1 MNIFL
6 DTNIFL
12 SFYHFTN
19 DDLEELKKL
28 SVLLGQGKVKLYLPE
43 QVIQEFTR
51 NRENKIADALKQ
63 LREQKLD
70 LRFPQFIKEYDEF
83 DNLRQLQRNY
93 SKIHAEL
100 IQKAINDIQAQ
111 DLKADRVIQ
120 DLFKN
125 GIEIPVNDAIK
136 ELARTRMAVGNP
148 PGKNGS
154 LGDALNWEVLLQNI
168 PNGEPLYFITDDK
181 DYASPIDSN
190 IFNAYLSKEWQDQKN
205 SKVVYY
211 KSLSEFF
218 KEHFPKITLAS
229 ELEKDLV
236 IRDLAN
242 SSSFAETH
250 TIISK
255 LNKYS
260 DFTIAQINAII
271 DATNSNNQVYWIIDD
286 PDVKEFLLK
295 VIKGKESLLKPDGL
309 NELYSTMKDVQES
322 PEEDDV
328 PF

>member
-1 MNIFL
+1 MMDFGSHGFSPFGL
-6 DTNIFL
+6 VTYKDTKTPSLFTHFSL
-12 SFYHFTN
+12 YH
-19 DDLEELKKL
+19 
-28 SVLLGQGKVKLYLPE
+28 Q
-43 QVIQEFTR
+43 
-51 NRENKIADALKQ
+51 
-63 LREQKLD
+63 
-70 LRFPQFIKEYDEF
+70 
-83 DNLRQLQRNY
+83 
-93 SKIHAEL
+93 
-100 IQKAINDIQAQ
+100 
-111 DLKADRVIQ
+111 
-120 DLFKN
+120 
-125 GIEIPVNDAIK
+125 

-260 DFTIAQINAII
+260 DFTIAQINIRI
-271 DATNSNNQVYWIIDD
+271 
-286 PDVKEFLLK
+286 
-295 VIKGKESLLKPDGL
+295 SLLP
-309 NELYSTMKDVQES
+309 N
-322 PEEDDV
+322 
-328 PF
+328 

>member
-1 MNIFL
+1 
-6 DTNIFL
+6 TNIFL

-28 SVLLGQGKVKLYLPE
+28 SVLLLQGKVKLYLPE
-43 QVIQEFTR
+43 QVIQEFRR

-70 LRFPQFIKEYDEF
+70 LRFPQFCKEYDEF
-83 DNLRQLQRNY
+83 ENLRQLQRSY
-93 SKIHAEL
+93 SKVHAEL
-100 IQKAINDIQAQ
+100 IQKAIDDIQSQA
-111 DLKADRVIQ
+111 LKADRVIR

-125 GIEIPVNDAIK
+125 GVEIPVDVAIK
-136 ELARTRMAVGNP
+136 ELARTRMDVGNP

-154 LGDALNWEVLLQNI
+154 LGDALNWEVLLQNV

-190 IFNAYLSKEWQDQKN
+190 IFNAYLSQEWQDQKK
-205 SKVVYY
+205 SGVIYY
-211 KSLSEFF
+211 KSLSGFF

-260 DFTIAQINAII
+260 GFTIAQINAIV
-271 DATNSNNQVYWIIDD
+271 DATNSNNQVHWILDD
-286 PDVKEFLLK
+286 QDVRNFFLK
-295 VIKGKESLLKPDGL
+295 VIKGKESQIKPMSLSELL
-309 NELYSTMKDVQES
+309 SSMKDAPNLSQ
-322 PEEDDV
+322 DDDI
-328 PF
+328 PL

>member
-83 DNLRQLQRNY
+83 ENLRQLQRSY

-125 GIEIPVNDAIK
+125 GIEIPVNDSIK

-154 LGDALNWEVLLQNI
+154 LGDALNWEILLQNI

-190 IFNAYLSKEWQDQKN
+190 IFNAYLTKEWQDQKQ

-260 DFTIAQINAII
+260 DFTISQINAII
-271 DATNSNNQVYWIIDD
+271 DAINSNNQVYWIIDD
-286 PDVKEFLLK
+286 PDVKEFLSK
-295 VIKGKESLLKPDGL
+295 IIKGKEAQLKPESL
-309 NELYSTMKDVQES
+309 RELYSTMKDTPDLIQ
-322 PEEDDV
+322 EDDV
-328 PF
+328 LF

>member
-83 DNLRQLQRNY
+83 DTLRQLQRSY

-125 GIEIPVNDAIK
+125 GIEIPVSDVIK
-136 ELARTRMAVGNP
+136 ELAHTRMAVGNP

-168 PNGEPLYFITDDK
+168 PDGEPLFFITDDK

-190 IFNAYLSKEWQDQKN
+190 IFNAYLTKEWQDQKH

-286 PDVKEFLLK
+286 PDVKEFLSK
-295 VIKGKESLLKPDGL
+295 VIKGKESQLKPEGL
-309 NELYSTMKDVQES
+309 SELYSTMKDTPDLV
-322 PEEDDV
+322 EEDDV

>member
-83 DNLRQLQRNY
+83 DTLRQLQRSY

-125 GIEIPVNDAIK
+125 GIEIPVSDEIK

-154 LGDALNWEVLLQNI
+154 LGDALNWEILLQNI
-168 PNGEPLYFITDDK
+168 PNDEPLYFITDDK

-190 IFNAYLSKEWQDQKN
+190 LFNAYLSKEWQNQKH
-205 SKVVYY
+205 STVVYY

-255 LNKYS
+255 LNKHS
-260 DFTIAQINAII
+260 DFTIAQINTII
-271 DATNSNNQVYWIIDD
+271 DGTNSNNQVYWIIDD

-295 VIKGKESLLKPDGL
+295 IIKGKESQLKSDGL
-309 NELYSTMKDVQES
+309 TEMYYSIKDNQEF